1 MSPTRS
7 VPVHLCHFLLLR
19 RGTALVCWG
28 MAWAVVTVTVAAATF
43 LVTVVTAVPLVLG
56 YGITGAESVTVAG
69 GLASFLVMISVLARD
84 LRQVDAV

>member
-1 MSPTRS
+1 
-7 VPVHLCHFLLLR
+7 
-19 RGTALVCWG
+19 
-28 MAWAVVTVTVAAATF
+28 VTVAADTF

-56 YGITGAESVTVAG
+56 YGITGAESATVAG